1 MKKMSLDEY
10 KNIIKASRNL
20 NFKQPYE
27 FVYDIFF
34 NLGYD
39 KKDKNYFREKASSIV
54 EQLRENCWN
63 AFIPIEKEF
72 TTKMLCELI
81 DEEYIKNLSATEA
94 ITWYAEEYA
103 DYIYA
108 LTLSNTQSR
117 RSRAGKEFEAIIEL
131 ILAGAGVPFD
141 SQGNIGKQ
149 EFVRKGLGKLV
160 DVVSPG
166 VVQYIL
172 NKRNTVL
179 ISAKTT
185 LRERWQEV
193 PEEMGRTGAREMF
206 LATLDTSIS
215 NEVLETL
222 YEANI
227 QVTTTEKIKNQFYTN
242 NHRVL
247 SFEKLIEICLDTKE
261 QWTDY
266 TYKTVDVEQITE
278 TINKQILK
286 HENHE
291 FVKGFYKEILNDL
304 TE

>member
-10 KNIIKASRNL
+10 KDLVKNSRNL
-20 NFKQPYE
+20 KFKQPFE
-27 FVYDIFF
+27 FVYDIFL
-34 NLGYD
+34 NLKYD
-39 KKDKNYFREKASSIV
+39 EKDQTYFRENASNIV
-54 EQLRENCWN
+54 EHLRRSCWDT
-63 AFIPIEKEF
+63 FIPIEKEF
-72 TTKMLCELI
+72 TTKMLCKLI
-81 DEEYIKNLSATEA
+81 DEEYIKNLSATQA

-131 ILAGAGVPFD
+131 ILIGAGVSFD

-166 VVQYIL
+166 VVQYSI
-172 NKRNTVL
+172 NKRDTVL

-206 LATLDTSIS
+206 LATLDTTIS

-227 QVTTTEKIKNQFYTN
+227 QVTTTASIKNQFYPN

-247 SFEKLIEICLDTKE
+247 SFEKLIEICLDTKN
-261 QWTDY
+261 QWNCYNYTTTDM
-266 TYKTVDVEQITE
+266 TQITE
-278 TINKQILK
+278 TIKKQILK
-286 HENHE
+286 HKEHQ
-291 FVKGFYKEILNDL
+291 FVKLFYEEMLENQKI
-304 TE
+304 

>member
-1 MKKMSLDEY
+1 MKKISLDEY
-10 KNIIKASRNL
+10 KKIIKEERFKW
-20 NFKQPYE
+20 FKQPYE
-27 FVYDIFF
+27 FIYDIFLELEY
-34 NLGYD
+34 ND
-39 KKDKNYFREKASSIV
+39 KDIDFFKENASVIV
-54 EQLRENCWN
+54 EKLRENSWN
-63 AFIPIEKEF
+63 AFVPIEKEF
-72 TTKMLCELI
+72 TTKMLCKLI
-81 DEEYIKNLSATEA
+81 DENYIKELSATEA

-131 ILAGAGVPFD
+131 ILIGAGVPFD
-141 SQGNIGKQ
+141 SQGNIGKK
-149 EFVRKGLGKLV
+149 EFIKKGLGKLV

-166 VVQYIL
+166 VVQYLI

-215 NEVLETL
+215 DDVLDTL

-227 QVTTTEKIKNQFYTN
+227 QVTTTEKIKNEFYFN

-247 SFEKLIEICLDTKE
+247 SFEKLIEICLDTSN
-261 QWTDY
+261 QWGNFKY
-266 TYKTVDVEQITE
+266 NEVDLQQI
-278 TINKQILK
+278 IKVLNKQIDK
-286 HENHE
+286 HNSHK
-291 FVKGFYKEILNDL
+291 FVKKHYQQIIEELDD
-304 TE
+304 